1 MLTGDFNDGT
11 FPTPFV
17 GISKWSM
24 GFDAFR
30 ASQKTICNPEPDG
43 PSGPGTTK
51 LVQRS
56 AEAPQAV
63 QGSLTYPLDAAVA
76 ADGRASTLGCWQDPS
91 PAKTGGSGL
100 DQTCQNRKQEPVPV
114 PPLAHQR
121 PESRIAGY
129 HGPHRTHGGSYDAH

>member
-56 AEAPQAV
+56 AEAPKPV
-63 QGSLTYPLDAAVA
+63 PGSLSYPLD
-76 ADGRASTLGCWQDPS
+76 TLVTANSRRGCLGP
-91 PAKTGGSGL
+91 PKPEIHPGL
-100 DQTCQNRKQEPVPV
+100 
-114 PPLAHQR
+114 
-121 PESRIAGY
+121 S
-129 HGPHRTHGGSYDAH
+129 